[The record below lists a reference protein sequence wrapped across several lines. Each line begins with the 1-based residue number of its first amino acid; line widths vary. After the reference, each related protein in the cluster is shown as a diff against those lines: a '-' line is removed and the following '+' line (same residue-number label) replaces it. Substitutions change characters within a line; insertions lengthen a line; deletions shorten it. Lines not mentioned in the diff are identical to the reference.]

1 MIADQAF
8 HPENE
13 GRRDMSDSNPG
24 RFPQL
29 GPSGHVDD
37 FARRN
42 LPPFQQWPELLLER
56 PEFRYP
62 DDLNAAVELTDRLVE
77 KGFGDRVALIGNG
90 RQRTYKELTDWSNRL
105 AHALVENYG
114 VKPGNRVLIRSGNNP
129 ALVAAWLAA
138 TKAGAVVVNT
148 MPMLR
153 ATELTKIVDKAEIAL
168 ALSDS
173 RIADELVAC
182 AKTDRFLKQVGNFG
196 GTSNHD
202 AELDRVALSKPVKF
216 DAVKTG
222 RDDVALLGFTS
233 GTTGEPKATMHFHR
247 DLMIVA
253 DGYAREVLNVTPDD
267 VFVGSSPLAF
277 TFGLGGLAVFPLRFG
292 ATATLLENASPPEM
306 VKIIETYKATICF
319 TSPTAYRAMMAA
331 MDKGADLSSLRLA
344 VSAGETL
351 PAPVFDS
358 WTRRTGKTILDGIGS
373 TELLHI
379 FITNRP
385 GDSAAGKTGKPV
397 SGYEAKVV
405 DDDMNEL
412 PPGTTGKLA
421 VRGPTGSRYLAD
433 SRQSNYVR
441 DGWNLTGD
449 TFVSDANG
457 ALLLVP
463 RSEDMI
469 VSSGYNIAGPDVE
482 AALLSHPAVAECGV
496 VAAPDAARGMIVKAY
511 VVLAADFTG
520 DAELTTAL
528 QDHVKRTIAP
538 YKYPRAIEF
547 VVQLPKTETGKLQ
560 RFALRQIALNTAAE

>member
-1 MIADQAF
+1 M
-8 HPENE
+8 PETI
-13 GRRDMSDSNPG
+13 SSPS
-24 RFPQL
+24 PSL

-42 LPPFQQWPELLLER
+42 LPPFSQWPQLILDR
-56 PEFRYP
+56 PEFQYP
-62 DDLNAAVELTDRLVE
+62 EYLNAGVELTDRLVE
-77 KGFGDRVALIGNG
+77 KGLGDNIALIGNG
-90 RQRTYKELTDWSNRL
+90 RQRTYKELADWSNRL

-153 ATELTKIVDKAEIAL
+153 AGELTKIVDKAEVAL
-168 ALSDS
+168 ALTDS

-182 AKTDRFLKQVGNFG
+182 AKTSRFLKQVVNFD

-202 AELDRVALSKPVKF
+202 AELDRIALNKPVKF
-216 DAVKTG
+216 NAVRTG

-267 VFVGSSPLAF
+267 VFVGSPPLAF
-277 TFGLGGLAVFPLRFG
+277 TFGLGGLAIFPLRFG
-292 ATATLLENASPPEM
+292 ATATLLENAAPAEM

-331 MDKGADLSSLRLA
+331 IDQGADLSSLRLA

-351 PAPVFDS
+351 PAPVFES
-358 WTRRTGKTILDGIGS
+358 WTRKTGKPILDGIGS

-379 FITNRP
+379 FISNRV
-385 GDSAAGKTGKPV
+385 GDAVAGTTGRPV
-397 SGYEAKVV
+397 SGYEARIV
-405 DDDMNEL
+405 DDEMNEL
-412 PPGTTGKLA
+412 PAGTVGKLA
-421 VRGPTGSRYLAD
+421 VRGPTGCRYLAD
-433 SRQSNYVR
+433 ERQSNYVR
-441 DGWNLTGD
+441 EGWNLTGD
-449 TFVSDANG
+449 SFVQGADGRLSFVARSD
-457 ALLLVP
+457 
-463 RSEDMI
+463 DMI
-469 VSSGYNIAGPDVE
+469 VSSGYNIAGPEIE
-482 AALLSHPAVAECGV
+482 AVLLTHAAVAECGV
-496 VAAPDAARGMIVKAY
+496 VGAPDEARGMIVKAY
-511 VVLAADFTG
+511 VVLAAGIDG
-520 DAELTTAL
+520 DDALTVEL
-528 QDHVKRTIAP
+528 QDHVKREIAP

-547 VVQLPKTETGKLQ
+547 VSQLPKTETGKLK
-560 RFALRQIALNTAAE
+560 RFALRQMAQGTAGAGTAAE